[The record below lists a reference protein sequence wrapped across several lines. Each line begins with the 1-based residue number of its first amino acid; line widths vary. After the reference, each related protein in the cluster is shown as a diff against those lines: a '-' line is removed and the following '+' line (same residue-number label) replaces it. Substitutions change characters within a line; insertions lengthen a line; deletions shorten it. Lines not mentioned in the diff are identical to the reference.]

1 MSREFQ
7 VRPLSKLLT
16 APNYVNKN
24 LARPEVKQELT
35 ASNRYAPLILEIVC
49 RYFDSSTVDLCFGG
63 KAGNNVEQARASIS
77 FTGFGELTGTV
88 LLL

>member
-7 VRPLSKLLT
+7 VQPLCKLLT

-24 LARPEVKQELT
+24 LTRPKLKQELT

-49 RYFDSSTVDLCFGG
+49 RYFDSSTVDTSFVG
-63 KAGNNVEQARASIS
+63 KSWKQCGASKS
-77 FTGFGELTGTV
+77 LNFFYWLW
-88 LLL
+88 